1 MRTSILL
8 VGFACLGAC
17 STTTSP
23 PPAPAPMAASPLD
36 SATRDAFFDAIQ
48 RDQEAAALAALART
62 PALANAR
69 TVKGTSAYFAA
80 LGRIVGKGSF
90 IRPQENRL
98 ATAILALHPDLDA
111 FEAAAAGDL
120 DRVADEIRKDR
131 TFVERTHPLGWTAL
145 HFAAFG
151 GQPKIVELL
160 LAHGA
165 KVDAIAQN
173 RFANTP
179 LLVGL
184 LTRQGEVA
192 RVLLAH
198 GADVNFKQ
206 GEGITAL
213 HEAAQSGDLD
223 TVRMLLDAGADP
235 KTRSGKLDDGSQ
247 GVSPRDMAQKAGHGD
262 VVALLVS
269 RGA

>member
-1 MRTSILL
+1 MTTPS
-8 VGFACLGAC
+8 VD
-17 STTTSP
+17 STT
-23 PPAPAPMAASPLD
+23 
-36 SATRDAFFDAIQ
+36 RDEFFDAVK

-69 TVKGTSAYFAA
+69 TVKGISAYFAA
-80 LGRIVGKGSF
+80 LGRIVGNGSF

-98 ATAILALHPDLDA
+98 AAAILALHPDLDA

-120 DRVADEIRKDR
+120 DRVADEIRKDP
-131 TFVERTHPLGWTAL
+131 TFVERTHQPGWTAL

-165 KVDAIAQN
+165 KVDAIAKN

-184 LTRQGEVA
+184 LTRQGDVA

-206 GEGITAL
+206 GEGVTAL
-213 HEAAQSGDLD
+213 HEAAQSGDLE

-235 KTRSGKLDDGSQ
+235 KTKSGKLDDGSQ
-247 GVSPRDMAQKAGHGD
+247 GLSPRDMAQKAGHDD

>member
-1 MRTSILL
+1 VLHHQSSASASGSGPDGRATARRRNTRCVLRRH
-8 VGFACLGAC
+8 
-17 STTTSP
+17 
-23 PPAPAPMAASPLD
+23 PARSG
-36 SATRDAFFDAIQ
+36 SGGTRGT
-48 RDQEAAALAALART
+48 R
-62 PALANAR
+62 ANAR
-69 TVKGTSAYFAA
+69 TGERADGEGNLGVLRGARPDRRQGLVHPPTGEPTRRSDPHTS
-80 LGRIVGKGSF
+80 S
-90 IRPQENRL
+90 
-98 ATAILALHPDLDA
+98 DLDA